1 MQYWHVAP
9 ADYRLG
15 STLHSP
21 RELRRLAGVRP
32 PEPTG
37 SADEEA
43 VLLFVAQK
51 DAAALQANHGG
62 VLVRVDLPDAPK
74 EVPDYHRHWRRI
86 PGEWVKPAFAIAGD
100 DATSEPHAA

>member
-21 RELRRLAGVRP
+21 RELRRLAGIRP
-32 PEPTG
+32 PEPTE
-37 SADEEA
+37 DVDDEA
-43 VLLFVAQK
+43 VLLFVAQQ
-51 DAAALQANHGG
+51 DAVALQAKYGG

-74 EVPDYHRHWRRI
+74 EVPGYHSHWRRI
-86 PGEWVKPAFAIAGD
+86 PGEWVKPASAICDD
-100 DATSEPHAA
+100 DATNEPRAA